1 MRLKKQLLILSL
13 FLVLICCL
21 SAVSA
26 TGDIEDIASSTD
38 SEIITEDVQA
48 NDVISQGDNEEQQI
62 LEETNE
68 EELQSSGTEVEASN
82 WYGIYTAARSTNDQI
97 IRLTGD
103 SYSANYQITFNNNAT
118 IIGTDSSYITG
129 GSSSLTPFLNTNSA
143 LSISFINVHFK
154 DMTVNN
160 LIQLAGNSRIENC
173 TFNNIQTGTGQ
184 NSIVYNTDGTMT
196 IVGCNFTNNNVG
208 YGAITN
214 YKAGSYT
221 AVIMTVDKCRFVNNR
236 ASSEPGAIN
245 NCGILTVTDSEFTN
259 NYAALW
265 AGAIH
270 THYNANTVINNC
282 NFTGNGAGWNGG
294 ALYTYSTLTVSNS
307 IFKKNW
313 CMLSAGGGAIGA
325 SRWWMGNYDI
335 TITGSTFE
343 DNTNNCSLTNETPA
357 QGSGGAIS
365 AQNSGAL
372 RVYDSTFI
380 NNYAAY
386 GQAIAAYSASY
397 DDIESGIP
405 NLQIINNTFKNHN
418 KTTTTDTVAISGV
431 YNFTNNTFVNC
442 HQAATGTNNRFINCT
457 PSSVNNVNVVSPIL
471 NENTLLSCS
480 ILDNEI
486 LSGEYDSNSFNQGV
500 LIDDAMMGQI
510 TYLKEGTYNNP
521 EMYIPM
527 PDAGFTIIGLNRE
540 KVIIKNFDSE
550 WSTYNQK
557 QIYTFINMTIVGD
570 VRLDGSKKFINCTFD
585 NTKMVIGKRIHD
597 NHGNV
602 QLTVTDTTDFIDCT
616 FKNYK
621 TEFAYIESYENNN
634 IKFNNC
640 NFENITA
647 DSIISI
653 KTALSEDG
661 VNVSNS
667 KFDNVNING
676 VIDIDANEI
685 AIFENNNPETV
696 NAFRPAV
703 EDSTITIEVVNR
715 THLKLTLKDAD
726 GNPVSGAK
734 ISLTS
739 SYDASFIWY
748 LDTNVE
754 GIVFYENGD
763 MAGNHFTWVAMSE
776 AMKSRSVSY
785 VAAYNET
792 YVDYKEFAKD
802 VVISLNNV
810 TGDKNGNVTVT
821 LKNKLNEVIANA
833 NVTYKVNGVES
844 NATTDENGS
853 FVISNLVGDNEI
865 FVSFAG
871 DSFNPKNITQK
882 FTFPKEETKPAASNT
897 TPSTPAKTTTK
908 TTAKVTKKATKITA
922 KKATFKAKKKTKK
935 YSITLKAGKSA
946 VKKVKVTLKVGKK
959 TYKAT
964 TNSKGK
970 ATFKITKLTK
980 KGKYTATIK
989 FAGNKNF
996 KATSKKVKITVKK

>member
-1 MRLKKQLLILSL
+1 MKLKKQLLILSL

-26 TGDIEDIASSTD
+26 ADNIDDIASSTD
-38 SEIITEDVQA
+38 SQVINEDVQV
-48 NDVISQGDNEEQQI
+48 DDMLSQGDNEDQQT
-62 LEETNE
+62 LEKTNN
-68 EELQSSGTEVEASN
+68 EELQSSGTEVNASN
-82 WYGIYTAARSTNDQI
+82 WYGIYNAAKSTNDQV
-97 IRLTGD
+97 IRLTGE
-103 SYSANYQITFNNNAT
+103 SYSASYQITFNNNAT

-154 DMTVNN
+154 DMIVNN

-184 NSIVYNTDGTMT
+184 NSIVYNTDGTMN
-196 IVGCNFTNNNVG
+196 IIGCNFTNNNVG

-221 AVIMTVDKCRFVNNR
+221 AVIMNVDKCRFVNNR

-245 NCGILTVTDSEFTN
+245 NCGRLTVTDSEFTN

-270 THYNANTVINNC
+270 THYNANTVIYNC

-294 ALYTYSTLTVSNS
+294 ALYTYSTLSVYNS

-335 TITGSTFE
+335 TINGSTFE

-380 NNYAAY
+380 NNYAAN

-405 NLQIINNTFKNHN
+405 NLQIVNNTFKNHN

-431 YNFTNNTFVNC
+431 YNFTNNTFINC

-457 PSSVNNVNVVSPIL
+457 PSSVNNVNIIPQSL
-471 NENTLLSCS
+471 YENNLLSSS
-480 ILDNEI
+480 IGDEI
-486 LSGEYDSNSFNQGV
+486 LSGEYDNSSFNMGV
-500 LIDDAMMGQI
+500 LIDDAMTGQI
-510 TYLKEGTYNNP
+510 TYLKEGIYNNP
-521 EMYIPM
+521 EMFIPM
-527 PDAGFTIIGLNRE
+527 PDVGFTIVGLNRE
-540 KVIIKNFDSE
+540 KVIIKNFNSE
-550 WSTYNQK
+550 WSNYNQK
-557 QIYTFINMTIVGD
+557 QTYTFTNMTIEGD
-570 VRLDGSKKFINCTFD
+570 VTVDGSKKFINCTFD
-585 NTKMVIGKRIHD
+585 NAKIIIGKRIHD
-597 NHGNV
+597 NHGTV
-602 QLTVTDTTDFIDCT
+602 QLTVTDTTDFINCT
-616 FKNYK
+616 FKNYE
-621 TEFAYIESYENNN
+621 TEFAFMESYECNN
-634 IKFNNC
+634 IKFDDC
-640 NFENITA
+640 TFENINA

-653 KTALSEDG
+653 KTLLSEDG
-661 VNVSNS
+661 VTISNS
-667 KFDNVNING
+667 MFNNVNVNG
-676 VIDIDANEI
+676 VIDIEMNEI
-685 AIFENNNPETV
+685 ATFENNDPENIV
-696 NAFRPAV
+696 AFRPAV
-703 EDSTITIEVVNR
+703 EDSTITIEIVNR
-715 THLKLTLKDAD
+715 THLKVTLKDAE

-734 ISLTS
+734 ISLTTS
-739 SYDASFIWY
+739 IDASFIAY
-748 LDTNVE
+748 LESNDD
-754 GIVFYENGD
+754 GIAFYETGD
-763 MAGNHFTWVAMSE
+763 MTGNHFTWAATCE

-785 VAAYNET
+785 GYAFNET
-792 YVDYKEFAKD
+792 YVDYRELAKD
-802 VVISLNNV
+802 VVISLDNV

-821 LKNKLNEVIANA
+821 LKNKLNEVVANA
-833 NVTYKVNGVES
+833 NVTYKINGEEFK
-844 NATTDENGS
+844 AITDENGT
-853 FVISNLVGDNEI
+853 FLISNLTGDNEI
-865 FVSFAG
+865 YVEYAG
-871 DSFNPKNITQK
+871 SDNLAYANATQK
-882 FTFPKEETKPAASNT
+882 FTFPKEEVKPTPSNT
-897 TPSTPAKTTTK
+897 TKPSTPTK
-908 TTAKVTKKATKITA
+908 TNTPTKVTKKATKITA
-922 KKATFKAKKKTKK
+922 KKKTFKAKKKTKK
-935 YSITLKAGKSA
+935 YSIVLKSGKKA

-970 ATFKITKLTK
+970 ATFKITKLNK
-980 KGKYTATIK
+980 KGKYTAVIK
-989 FAGNKNF
+989 FKGNKNF